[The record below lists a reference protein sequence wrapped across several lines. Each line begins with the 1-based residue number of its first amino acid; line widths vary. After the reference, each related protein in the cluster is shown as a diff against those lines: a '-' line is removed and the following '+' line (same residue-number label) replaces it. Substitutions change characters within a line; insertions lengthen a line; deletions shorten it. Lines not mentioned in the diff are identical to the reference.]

1 MGTEI
6 ARVSGWFIGM
16 LAVLIS
22 EIRCMK
28 LSRLCLTII
37 PIYWASVNPTINK
50 FMILRM
56 SSWKNMISYSAKL
69 LTMINWK

>member
-6 ARVSGWFIGM
+6 ARVSGLLIGM

-28 LSRLCLTII
+28 LSRLWLTII
-37 PIYWASVNPTINK
+37 HIYWASVNPTINK

-69 LTMINWK
+69 LTMIIWK

>member
-6 ARVSGWFIGM
+6 ARVSGLPIGM
-16 LAVLIS
+16 LAVPIS

-37 PIYWASVNPTINK
+37 PIYWASVNQTIK
-50 FMILRM
+50 GFMILRM
-56 SSWKNMISYSAKL
+56 SSCKNMISFSAKL